1 MKPSATQRRALESIC
16 DTFAPARNGWPS
28 ALELG
33 VPDAIARG
41 LEFNLR
47 AADRA
52 KFLQLLDFW
61 DSRFHSFFAT
71 GRFAPFSSLT
81 PEAREWVLLS
91 WADSGIKRRRAAFQA
106 LRKAIGLLYVM
117 LPAADGN
124 RSAVCSKLGYP
135 GPLGVQRPDGPRPL
149 RTVVPTT
156 DLDLSCDVCVIGSGA
171 GGGTAAAVL
180 SAAGCDIVVLE
191 AGSYFDDA
199 DFDGDALHGFER
211 LYAEAGNAA
220 TRDQSVNLLA
230 GECLGGGTVVNYCTS
245 FRTPDD
251 IRAEWASTGVPWFAT
266 EEYTRSLDAVC
277 ARLSVNLEHNRVSAR
292 EQILQRGLQ
301 SLGWHCAAMPRNVI
315 GCEQSKICGYCG
327 FGCAIGAKQ
336 SAVKTWLAD
345 AQHAGARFYVE
356 TRAERVRLKEGS
368 AVGVEAR
375 TRRGQRVS
383 VRCQAV
389 VAACGAIHTPALLL
403 RSGLRNEHIG
413 RHLYLHPVSNISGIF
428 REEIRPWEGT
438 MQAVYSDQFRFL
450 SGNYG
455 VKYETTALQPA
466 IQAAVL
472 PWRDSG
478 HYRSLLQKLSHTV
491 GIGTLLRDRDGGRI
505 TVDREGHPVS
515 DYSLSAF
522 DRKHLRQGFIGAARI
537 LEAAGAELI
546 YSPHAKWCAY
556 QPERRGSLGSF
567 VQGMDFAGWDAG
579 QLALFSFHIMG
590 SARMGG
596 SPKTSATN
604 PDGQTWEIRNL
615 YVMDGSAF
623 PSASGVNPMISIEAI
638 AHRNASS
645 LGVKFNE

>member
-71 GRFAPFSSLT
+71 GRFAPFSTLP

-117 LPAADGN
+117 LPAADGGCS
-124 RSAVCSKLGYP
+124 RVCGKIGYP
-135 GPLGVQRPDGPRPL
+135 GPLGVQSADPQRPL
-149 RTVVPTT
+149 RAAAPAT

-171 GGGTAAAVL
+171 GGATAAAVL
-180 SAAGCDIVVLE
+180 SAAGCDVIVLE
-191 AGSYFDDA
+191 SGGYFDDA
-199 DFDGDALHGFER
+199 DFDGDALRGFER

-220 TRDQSVNLLA
+220 TWDQSVNLLA

-251 IRAEWASTGVPWFAT
+251 VRAEWASAGVPWIAS

-292 EQILQRGLQ
+292 EQVLQRGLQ

-315 GCEQSKICGYCG
+315 GCEQDTICGYCG

-336 SAVKTWLAD
+336 SAVKTWRAD
-345 AQHAGARFYVE
+345 AQDAGARFFVE
-356 TRAERVRLKEGS
+356 TRTERVRVESGS
-368 AVGVEAR
+368 AVAVEAR

-383 VRCQAV
+383 VRCKTV
-389 VAACGAIHTPALLL
+389 V
-403 RSGLRNEHIG
+403 
-413 RHLYLHPVSNISGIF
+413 
-428 REEIRPWEGT
+428 
-438 MQAVYSDQFRFL
+438 
-450 SGNYG
+450 
-455 VKYETTALQPA
+455 
-466 IQAAVL
+466 
-472 PWRDSG
+472 
-478 HYRSLLQKLSHTV
+478 
-491 GIGTLLRDRDGGRI
+491 
-505 TVDREGHPVS
+505 
-515 DYSLSAF
+515 
-522 DRKHLRQGFIGAARI
+522 
-537 LEAAGAELI
+537 
-546 YSPHAKWCAY
+546 
-556 QPERRGSLGSF
+556 
-567 VQGMDFAGWDAG
+567 
-579 QLALFSFHIMG
+579 
-590 SARMGG
+590 
-596 SPKTSATN
+596 
-604 PDGQTWEIRNL
+604 
-615 YVMDGSAF
+615 
-623 PSASGVNPMISIEAI
+623 I
-638 AHRNASS
+638 A
-645 LGVKFNE
+645 